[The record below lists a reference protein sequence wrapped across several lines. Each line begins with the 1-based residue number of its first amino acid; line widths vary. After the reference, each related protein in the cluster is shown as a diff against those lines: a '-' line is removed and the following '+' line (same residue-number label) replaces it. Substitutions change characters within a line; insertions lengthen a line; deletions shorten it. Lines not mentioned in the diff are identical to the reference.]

1 MQKGEKSL
9 GYEIFLVIAT
19 IIIIISAGVFLVI
32 NTVYPQ
38 VSDTTTPV
46 PNQSS
51 TLHLAD
57 FGIKADGSD
66 ETAQLQSALNHAKSN
81 GYTAVSF
88 PTGGKT
94 IGISDP
100 IYIPATMEI
109 MGNECTIKLLAMS
122 GIGHWV
128 WTIDTGPGVYIH
140 NLKINGNMDNQE
152 ASSDPDY
159 YFPKAPNDGI
169 ALRDGARFEYNE
181 VYNFGGYSVGA
192 VRGDNITISNNRIHD
207 SWQYG
212 ISTSGEGEDY
222 GKNITITKNTFSNC
236 GQVGIKLRGCA
247 YCLVSENSI
256 TLPDSEGDPTGIR
269 LYSLDEPNM
278 HISIMNNTI
287 TGSGSGTDI
296 AIDSDNEN
304 NSDIAITGN
313 KIKTVHTGI
322 RIRFDD
328 ATVSDN
334 TIQDSRF
341 TGILLYGS
349 SGTVLHNLL
358 KNAGIIIAGGNS
370 SEKYPS
376 HNLIQD
382 NVITG
387 GNQYWRAKGTGIYV
401 WYTTKGNIIDGNEIH
416 VDNNAIKITN
426 DYGESSGYIIKNNIL
441 YSKTDWIS
449 DKGRSTEI
457 SNNTQLL
464 PPGIITQFWN
474 LLSPSPGNSSKY

>member
-9 GYEIFLVIAT
+9 DYKIFLVIAT
-19 IIIIISAGVFLVI
+19 IIIIIFIGGFLI
-32 NTVYPQ
+32 ITTLSPE
-38 VSDTTTPV
+38 VSDTTTPL
-46 PNQSS
+46 PGQSS
-51 TLHLAD
+51 TLYLAD
-57 FGIKADGSD
+57 YGIKADGSD
-66 ETAQLQSALNHAKSN
+66 ETVRLQSALNYAKSN
-81 GYTAVSF
+81 EYTAVSF
-88 PTGGKT
+88 PQGGKT
-94 IGISDP
+94 VGISDP
-100 IYIPATMEI
+100 IFIPANMEI
-109 MGNECTIKLLAMS
+109 IGNECTIKLLAMS

-140 NLKINGNMDNQE
+140 DLKINGNKDNQE

-169 ALRDGARFEYNE
+169 ALRDGARFENNE

-222 GKNITITKNTFSNC
+222 GKNITITKNTFYNC

-247 YCLVSENSI
+247 FCLVSENSI
-256 TLPDSEGDPTGIR
+256 SLPDSEGDPTGIR
-269 LYSLDEPNM
+269 LYSLDEPNL
-278 HISIMNNTI
+278 HIAITNNTI

-313 KIKTVHTGI
+313 QIKTVYTGI

-328 ATVSDN
+328 AKVIDN
-334 TIQDSRF
+334 TIKDSRF
-341 TGILLYGS
+341 TGILLHGS
-349 SGTVLHNLL
+349 SGTIAHNTLH
-358 KNAGIIIAGGNS
+358 NAGIIIAGDNS
-370 SEKYPS
+370 SDNSPS
-376 HNLIQD
+376 HNFIQD
-382 NVITG
+382 NMITG
-387 GNQYWRAKGTGIYV
+387 GNQYWRAKGTGIYI
-401 WYTTKGNIIDGNEIH
+401 WYTTKGTIIDGNEIN
-416 VDNNAIKITN
+416 VDNNAIRITN
-426 DYGESSGYIIKNNIL
+426 DYGESSGIIIKNNIL
-441 YSKTDWIS
+441 YSKTDWIYN
-449 DKGRSTEI
+449 KGRSTEI

-474 LLSPSPGNSSKY
+474 LLGPSPIKSS

>member
-9 GYEIFLVIAT
+9 DYKNFLVIAF
-19 IIIIISAGVFLVI
+19 IVIIISAGGFLVM
-32 NTVYPQ
+32 NTVYLQ
-38 VSDTTTPV
+38 VSDATTPV
-46 PNQSS
+46 PTQSS

-66 ETAQLQSALNHAKSN
+66 ETAHLQSVLNYAKSN
-81 GYTAVSF
+81 GYKAVSF

-100 IYIPATMEI
+100 IYLPANMEI
-109 MGNECTIKLLAMS
+109 IGNECTIKLLAMS

-140 NLKINGNMDNQE
+140 NLKINGNKDNQQ
-152 ASSDPDY
+152 ASSDPNY

-169 ALRDGARFEYNE
+169 ALRDGARFDNNE

-212 ISTSGEGEDY
+212 ISTSGEGDDY
-222 GKNITITKNTFSNC
+222 GKNITITKNTFDNC

-247 YCLVSENSI
+247 YCRVSENSI
-256 TLPDSEGDPTGIR
+256 SLPDSEGDPTGIR

-278 HISIMNNTI
+278 HISIINNTI

-304 NSDIAITGN
+304 NSDINITGN
-313 KIKTVHTGI
+313 RIKTVHTGI
-322 RIRFDD
+322 RIRFND
-328 ATVSDN
+328 AHVSDN
-334 TIQDSRF
+334 TIMDSRF

-349 SGTVLHNLL
+349 SGTILHNNL
-358 KNAGIIIAGGNS
+358 NSAGIIIAGDNS
-370 SEKYPS
+370 SENYPS

-401 WYTTKGNIIDGNEIH
+401 WYPTKGNIIDGNEIN

-426 DYGESSGYIIKNNIL
+426 DYGESSDYIIKNNIL
-441 YSKTDWIS
+441 YSKTDWIYN
-449 DKGRSTEI
+449 KGKSTEI
-457 SNNTQLL
+457 FNNTQLL
-464 PPGIITQFWN
+464 PQGIIGQFWN
-474 LLSPSPGNSSKY
+474 FLSPSPGDSS